1 MWFLALLEATSF
13 GQKLPGRA
21 TKKALGRRE
30 ALANPGSIEPSK
42 RALGSLLTA
51 GGLGVNRNKT
61 PRVVGE
67 DSWKLERSLSPH

>member
-1 MWFLALLEATSF
+1 M
-13 GQKLPGRA
+13 
-21 TKKALGRRE
+21 
-30 ALANPGSIEPSK
+30 

-67 DSWKLERSLSPH
+67 DSWRLERSLAPH